1 LKEYH
6 QPNINPGIKAMT
18 IRFYRPHKSISLAL
32 VGFAT
37 FPLFANSIKE
47 QTKKPNILFIAVD
60 DLKPWVSA
68 YGDKHAKT
76 PGMDRLA
83 REGVVFQ
90 NSYCQQ
96 AICAATRASLLLG
109 MRPDK
114 TRVWDLVTDFRQVNP
129 NAVTLPQYFKS
140 MGYETTGM
148 GKIYHMGS
156 TGPGHDAPSWSI
168 PYRDPKCPTY
178 ALPDGINGRGKGKA
192 TECADV
198 PDDTYHDGK
207 MTGIAIGMLDSLSQG
222 KKPLF
227 LAVGF
232 LKPHL
237 PFVAPKKYWDLYKR
251 DEFELA
257 PYQEKAK
264 NSPDVAYHVSG
275 ELKSY
280 TDIPQFD
287 SYSENEL
294 DHLPADKQRELI
306 HGYYAAMSYTDAQI
320 VQLLNELDRLDIRKN
335 TIIVL
340 WGDHGWHLGDHG
352 LWNKHTNFEQ
362 ATHTLLMMSIPGKK
376 AGIKPVAICEFVD
389 VFPTL
394 CDLADLPIPEYLDG
408 ISLVP
413 AINQP
418 DTQIKEY
425 AMSQYPRGKDI
436 MGYSIRTGRFRYT
449 EWLSDMYRTNMPYN
463 SKFVMGREMYDYE
476 KDPLEKESI
485 LDKPEYRKD
494 KEKMERLFGECIQ
507 REYQQCSQYSKLADY
522 NNPIITT
529 VKKGKGKNKLKAK
542 VK

>member
-1 LKEYH
+1 MNNLP
-6 QPNINPGIKAMT
+6 QV
-18 IRFYRPHKSISLAL
+18 SVSLAL
-32 VGFAT
+32 LALFSN
-37 FPLFANSIKE
+37 PLLAN
-47 QTKKPNILFIAVD
+47 TKIDNPEKPNILFIAVD

-96 AICAATRASLLLG
+96 AICAATRASILTG

-114 TRVWDLVTDFRQVNP
+114 TRIWDLITDFRQVNP
-129 NAVTLPQYFKS
+129 NAVSLPEYFKKN
-140 MGYETTGM
+140 GYETTGM

-156 TGPGHDAPSWSI
+156 TGPGHDAPSWSV
-168 PYRDPKCPTY
+168 PWRDPKCPTY
-178 ALPDGINGRGKGKA
+178 ALPDGTNARGKGKA

-207 MTGIAIGMLDSLSQG
+207 LTGVAIRMLDSLSLG
-222 KKPLF
+222 SKPFF

-237 PFVAPKKYWDLYKR
+237 PFVSPKKYWDLYNR
-251 DEFELA
+251 DEFEVA
-257 PYQEKAK
+257 PFQQKAK
-264 NSPDVAYHVSG
+264 NSPDATYHASG

-287 SYSENEL
+287 SYSEKEL
-294 DHLPADKQRELI
+294 EHLPVAKQKELI
-306 HGYYAAMSYTDAQI
+306 HGYYAAISYTDAQI

-352 LWNKHTNFEQ
+352 LWNKHTNFEE

-376 AGIKPVAICEFVD
+376 AGIRPVATCEFVD

-394 CDLADLPIPEYLDG
+394 CDLAKIPVPKYLDG
-408 ISLVP
+408 VSLVP
-413 AINQP
+413 AIDKP
-418 DTQIKEY
+418 TLEVKGY
-425 AMSQYPRGKDI
+425 AMSQYPREGAKV
-436 MGYSIRTGRFRYT
+436 MGYSIRTKRFRYT
-449 EWLSDMYRTNMPYN
+449 EWMDNTYRTNMPYSAKN
-463 SKFVMGREMYDYE
+463 VIGREMYDYG
-476 KDPLEKESI
+476 KDPLEKVSVI
-485 LDKPEYRKD
+485 GQSEYKID
-494 KEKMERLFGECIQ
+494 QEKMVQLFQECMK
-507 REYQQCSQYSKLADY
+507 RELKGCTEYTKLADY
-522 NNPIITT
+522 KEPIPTNDPSA
-529 VKKGKGKNKLKAK
+529 KGKGKKKAK
-542 VK
+542 SNEE